1 MREDIQIEMRMTQ
14 VIENIQFY
22 LPLAKHD
29 FVFSVCMK
37 GGSNAEFAY
46 CGYKDLA
53 LPDPL
58 TQSPIYL

>member
-1 MREDIQIEMRMTQ
+1 MREDIQIEMRMTRI
-14 VIENIQFY
+14 IERQPV
-22 LPLAKHD
+22 LSGPAKHD